1 MGARAVRL
9 GAEHHP
15 EVTLLSDLNSVI
27 DYTGGSLTDRVI
39 LGCHQDSNYIYIYT
53 HFHSKSSPENI
64 PEGFL
69 KGENGNLKDSP
80 F

>member
-53 HFHSKSSPENI
+53 HISIQNPA
-64 PEGFL
+64 PRTFL
-69 KGENGNLKDSP
+69 RAS
-80 F
+80 